1 MSHGKRNFGVFVQN
15 QVNLSTVF
23 AGIRRYLR
31 NVSLEDDHQPTL
43 EFNQDGSLRAAEL
56 TIVNLRPGTG
66 GAASSRLWE
75 QVSVVNSATLRQAGR

>member
-1 MSHGKRNFGVFVQN
+1 MSHGNRKLGVFVQN
-15 QVNLSTVF
+15 HVNLSKVF

-31 NVSLEDDHQPTL
+31 NVSVEDDHQPTL

-56 TIVNLRPGTG
+56 TIVNLRPGHG

-75 QVSVVNSATLRQAGR
+75 QVSVVNSTTLPQAGR

>member
-1 MSHGKRNFGVFVQN
+1 MSHGNRNLSVFVQN
-15 QVNLSTVF
+15 HVNLSTVF

-31 NVSLEDDHQPTL
+31 NVSVEDDHQPTL

-56 TIVNLRPGTG
+56 TIVNLRPGIG

-75 QVSVVNSATLRQAGR
+75 QVSVVNSATSPQAGR